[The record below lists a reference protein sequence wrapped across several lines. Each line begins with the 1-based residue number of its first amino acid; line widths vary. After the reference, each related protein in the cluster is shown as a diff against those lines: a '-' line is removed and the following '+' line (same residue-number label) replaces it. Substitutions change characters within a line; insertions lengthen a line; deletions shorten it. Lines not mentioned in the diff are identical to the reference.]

1 MKVIAKTKD
10 GYLLEA
16 SETEIANLIG
26 YYSQYESGF
35 DRRGL
40 NIGDSLKISEMFQQ
54 LYSLKKNL
62 PLLSKTAAEFRNLA
76 DLLEVKDPIL
86 RRRVEE
92 VTSKEEGA
100 A

>member
-1 MKVIAKTKD
+1 MKIIAKTSN
-10 GYLLEA
+10 GFLFEA
-16 SETEIANLIG
+16 SETEIANLAG
-26 YYSQYESGF
+26 FYHEYDSGF
-35 DRRGL
+35 SRKL
-40 NIGDSLKISEMFQQ
+40 EIGDALKISEMFQQ
-54 LYSLKKNL
+54 LYQLKKNL

-92 VTSKEEGA
+92 VTGKDGGA